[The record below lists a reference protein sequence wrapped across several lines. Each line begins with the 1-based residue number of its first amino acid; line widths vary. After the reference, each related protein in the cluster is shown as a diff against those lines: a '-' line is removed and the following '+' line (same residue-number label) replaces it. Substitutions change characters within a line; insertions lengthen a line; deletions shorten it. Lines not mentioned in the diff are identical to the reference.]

1 MEAAGSAAATVARA
15 ETAEWAA
22 MEAAEMVEMA
32 ARGTTEGGGARRP
45 LARVREHDQRESSC
59 RRQAFPSRG
68 VKPLLSDGKQPF
80 ARFSLWGGKQTNVS
94 LDKVL

>member
-15 ETAEWAA
+15 ETAWAA

-68 VKPLLSDGKQPF
+68 VKLLSDGNKGPPY
-80 ARFSLWGGKQTNVS
+80 AGFSLWGGNRAGAPPH
-94 LDKVL
+94 